1 MNMMSCDLKNSGGTD
16 SNDAQIPQALAGD
29 RSGDN

>member
-1 MNMMSCDLKNSGGTD
+1 MMAHDLKNSEGTD
-16 SNDAQIPQALAGD
+16 SNDAQIPQDLAGD